1 MNNFIL
7 FETQLK
13 VHEGEMF
20 VRGSWDDGYYLVT
33 MGIRFIMALKFD
45 IYFTVQYFI
54 FFYFF
59 TFLFSIF
66 FQHFRKL
73 IYMFYL
79 LFNKLFR

>member
-1 MNNFIL
+1 MSQRLYLTGWMNNFIL

-54 FFYFF
+54 FFLFFYFF
-59 TFLFSIF
+59 IFYIFSTF
-66 FQHFRKL
+66 
-73 IYMFYL
+73 
-79 LFNKLFR
+79 